1 MDDRRDFP
9 ASDLSQLVGSRL
21 CHDLVN
27 PISAISNG
35 LELLALSGTAPSPE
49 LELIGD
55 AVKDAL
61 ARIRFFR
68 IAFGAARP
76 GETLSARELREVLGG
91 IYGAGRLEV
100 DWQVAGDLPRHDAKL
115 AFLMLNVVETA
126 FPLGGTLTIRQD
138 GAAWKLDGT
147 GRKLSVDDPCWQALA
162 TPGIVAAPPP
172 AKVQFALLT
181 QEVEARDAALETRID
196 IDALGLSMRIDLP

>member
-9 ASDLSQLVGSRL
+9 PSDLSQLVGSRL

-76 GETLSARELREVLGG
+76 GETLSARELREVLFG
-91 IYGAGRLEV
+91 IYGAGRQEV
-100 DWQVAGDLPRHDAKL
+100 QWQVAGDLPRRDAKL
-115 AFLMLNVVETA
+115 AFLMLNVAETA
-126 FPLGGTLTIRQD
+126 FPLGGTLTISD
-138 GAAWKLDGT
+138 EGGWHLTGT
-147 GRKLSVDDPCWQALA
+147 GRKLSVDDPYWQALA
-162 TPGIVAAPPP
+162 TPGFVAAPPP

-181 QEVEARDAALETRID
+181 EEVGGRDGDLQVD
-196 IDALGLSMRIDLP
+196 IDADALSLSMQVTLP